1 MKAEQLMEAIIAN
14 AQEGRNLTVR
24 AVRSGTATKEG
35 DRFLLVP
42 VPYRNEFILLYYG
55 ELGLNDD
62 ELYGA
67 ENSCLEYG
75 GFIFTRNRKWYDY
88 RYCVLNCLTDDDFHE
103 IVSEQGC
110 ASLDK
115 ECKTLFNQRITEYF
129 LNSDDA
135 KKPYNLSNYHK
146 NDVFKLIVAG
156 TDVAEMTLYELVQAK
171 SCEFKLPERIN
182 EYRYLEDQDEY
193 MMELVEKG
201 YNANKEKLRHMKV
214 TLEQIIKDYWKLRKN
229 IQHPIWKR
237 AELVRVIPN
246 PKSKIIVT
254 FKIGNC
260 IITEKMKA
268 EPLVGEPRHLLDH
281 DDAETELM
289 EKDLPSNVKAVV
301 QASRKNLK
309 DGCLTLDAIETVSY
323 RKETIYSKQEFMKKL
338 EEGNFPFAQK
348 KEENNNGM

>member
-1 MKAEQLMEAIIAN
+1 MNAEQLMDAVIA
-14 AQEGRNLTVR
+14 AAKERQNLTVR
-24 AVRSGTATKEG
+24 AVRGGTATGEG

-42 VPYRNEFILLYYG
+42 VSYRKEFILIYYG
-55 ELGLNDD
+55 ELGLDDD
-62 ELYGA
+62 EFYGA
-67 ENSCLEYG
+67 ENSRLEYG

-88 RYCVLNCLTDDDFHE
+88 RPYVLNCLIDDDFHE
-103 IVSEQGC
+103 IVSGQGR
-110 ASLDK
+110 ASLER
-115 ECKTLFNQRITEYF
+115 ECQTLFNQNITEYF
-129 LNSDDA
+129 LHSDDA
-135 KKPYNLSNYHK
+135 KKPYNLSNYNK

-156 TDVAEMTLYELVQAK
+156 TDVAGMTLYELAQAK

-182 EYRYLEDQDEY
+182 EYRYLEDPDGY

-201 YNANKEKLRHMKV
+201 YNGNKEKLRHMKV
-214 TLEQIIKDYWKLRKN
+214 TLEQIIKDYWKLKKN
-229 IQHPIWKR
+229 IQHPIWKK

-246 PKSKIIVT
+246 PKSKIVVT

-260 IITEKMKA
+260 TIIEKMKA
-268 EPLVGEPRHLLDH
+268 EPLVGGPRHLLDH
-281 DDAETELM
+281 DDIDTVLM

-301 QASRKNLK
+301 QVSRKDLK

-348 KEENNNGM
+348 KEGTENGM